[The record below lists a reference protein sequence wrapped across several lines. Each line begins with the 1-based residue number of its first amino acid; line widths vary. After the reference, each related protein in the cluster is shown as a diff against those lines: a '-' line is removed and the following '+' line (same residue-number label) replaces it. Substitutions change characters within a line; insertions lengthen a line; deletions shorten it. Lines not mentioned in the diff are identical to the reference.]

1 MAKIPKNLSDK
12 DMFKGW
18 QEEPTVE
25 ETMLLRAA
33 EPKSAPSRTQPKRA
47 GEKQNAAY
55 QTYLTQDVI
64 DTMERLLL
72 EIKVDL
78 YKQGISDY
86 RINARREGNTIL
98 LEHVPSNKKTD
109 RK

>member
-18 QEEPTVE
+18 KDEPTVE
-25 ETMLLRAA
+25 ETMLRAS
-33 EPKSAPSRTQPKRA
+33 EKESPSSVPKPGRTSEKREA
-47 GEKQNAAY
+47 TY
-55 QTYLTQDVI
+55 QTYLPRDAV
-64 DTMERLLL
+64 DTLERLLL

-86 RINARREGNTIL
+86 RIQVRREGTTIL
-98 LEHVPSNKKTD
+98 LEHMASDGKSVKK
-109 RK
+109 